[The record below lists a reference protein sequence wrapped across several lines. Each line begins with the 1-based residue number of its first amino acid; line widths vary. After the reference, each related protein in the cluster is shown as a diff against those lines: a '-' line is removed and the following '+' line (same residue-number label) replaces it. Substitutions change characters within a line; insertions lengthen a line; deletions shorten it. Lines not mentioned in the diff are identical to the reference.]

1 MSRHVRLPMASLPEA
16 RGPSNAAG
24 EVEADPDRPVCGQVQ
39 HQPQGRTSGPLPSF
53 IQEGTSP
60 LEFITLKEGVS
71 NEKLHHALHTTTL
84 LMSTL
89 LLINSGKCHS
99 YFTPLSSPLAGS
111 NLRQPGGTEA
121 GSLPPRFWRSCRD
134 PGSSRSR
141 GSVMEEPTKAWFC
154 CPLSCARR
162 RVHGLDFFGKFKLGP
177 ADF

>member
-1 MSRHVRLPMASLPEA
+1 MASLPEA
-16 RGPSNAAG
+16 CGPSNAAG
-24 EVEADPDRPVCGQVQ
+24 EVEADPDRPACGQVR
-39 HQPQGRTSGPLPSF
+39 HQPQGRTSGRLPSF

-71 NEKLHHALHTTTL
+71 NEKLHHALNTTTL

-99 YFTPLSSPLAGS
+99 YFMPLTTRRQQPETPRWDG
-111 NLRQPGGTEA
+111 A
-121 GSLPPRFWRSCRD
+121 GSLPPQVSEVPQRPELQPSH
-134 PGSSRSR
+134 GSL
-141 GSVMEEPTKAWFC
+141 MEEPNEAWFC

-162 RVHGLDFFGKFKLGP
+162 RVHGLDFSGKFKLGP

>member
-1 MSRHVRLPMASLPEA
+1 MASLPEA

-24 EVEADPDRPVCGQVQ
+24 EVEADPDRPACGQVR
-39 HQPQGRTSGPLPSF
+39 HQPQGKTSGRLPSF

-99 YFTPLSSPLAGS
+99 YFMPLTTRRQQPETP
-111 NLRQPGGTEA
+111 RWDRGGR
-121 GSLPPRFWRSCRD
+121 LPPAGFRGPAETQAPAIPMGLSWRSQTK
-134 PGSSRSR
+134 PGFAAHSS
-141 GSVMEEPTKAWFC
+141 
-154 CPLSCARR
+154 ARR